1 MSAELDAQIKR
12 ACESGDYAA
21 AATLFI
27 EHHGGEILAFLG
39 ARLRNPSSAE
49 EVFAIFAEKLWIGLP
64 SFEWRST
71 LRSWAYRLARNAAN
85 DYVQAAA
92 HRPGR
97 HVPLSDNAML
107 SNLIDRVRTTTAA
120 YRRTPVKDRMRELRE
135 MLPEDDQMLL
145 ILRVDR
151 EMDFRELAVAMA
163 NGETLLTDADLDREA
178 ARLRKRFER
187 VKERLRELAEEA
199 GLIKPRRD

>member
-1 MSAELDAQIKR
+1 MSAELDGQMKR
-12 ACESGDYAA
+12 ACDVGDYAA

-85 DYVQAAA
+85 DYVQAAPN
-92 HRPGR
+92 RPGR
-97 HVPLSDNAML
+97 HVPLSQDPVRAL
-107 SNLIDRVRTTTAA
+107 FEEKVRTTTVV
-120 YRRTPVKDRMRELRE
+120 YRRSEVKDRMRDLRE
-135 MLPEDDQMLL
+135 SLPDDDQMLL

-151 EMDFRELAVAMA
+151 GMDFRELAVALA
-163 NGETLLTDADLDREA
+163 DRDAGLAADEIDREA

-187 VKERLRELAEEA
+187 VKARLRELAEEA
-199 GLIKPRRD
+199 GLI